1 MERGEVTL
9 SYVRKLVSMSKLN
22 FTEVAWRVVNNA
34 MQILGGIGYTTVYPI
49 ERFLRDLCLG
59 MIWTG
64 TNEIMKLII
73 QHEYKKEISDPE
85 FWKNKRNVELDEL
98 NFHLEEEKVMS

>member
-1 MERGEVTL
+1 
-9 SYVRKLVSMSKLN
+9 
-22 FTEVAWRVVNNA
+22 

-49 ERFLRDLCLG
+49 ERFLLDLRLG

-73 QHEYKKEISDPE
+73 QYEYKKEISGPE
-85 FWKNKRNVELDEL
+85 FWKDKRNVELDEL